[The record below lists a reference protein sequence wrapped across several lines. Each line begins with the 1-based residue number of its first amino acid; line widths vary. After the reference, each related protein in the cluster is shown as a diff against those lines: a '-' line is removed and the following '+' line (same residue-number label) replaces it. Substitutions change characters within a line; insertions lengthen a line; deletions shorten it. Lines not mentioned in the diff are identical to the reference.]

1 MRTTLTLFILTLAA
15 VLTAPVSAQNNQMTF
30 FVSSTGSGM
39 GGNLGGLAGADKLCQ
54 GLAAKA
60 GAGNRTWR
68 AYLSTSMPDANARDR
83 IGKGPW
89 QNAKGVVIAANVDEL
104 HSDKANIN
112 NDTALDEMGRQI
124 NPQGAPNRHDILTG
138 STPEGRATTMTCQNW
153 TSSAGDQTR
162 DARASRSPDVR
173 QAGITVERGA
183 PLEGLLAGEPG
194 RDGRRGSDLLLR
206 GELRPRNVRLQPD
219 LAHRSVRL

>member
-1 MRTTLTLFILTLAA
+1 MRTTLTLFMITLAA
-15 VLTAPVSAQNNQMTF
+15 ALTAPVSAQNNQMTF
-30 FVSSTGSGM
+30 FVSSTGSGT

-104 HSDKANIN
+104 HTDKANIN

-138 STPEGRATTMTCQNW
+138 STPDGRATTMTCQNW
-153 TSSAGDQTR
+153 TSSASDSSAMLGHHDRLTFGKPG
-162 DARASRSPDVR
+162 SPWNSAHPSKGCSQENLVATGG
-173 QAGITVERGA
+173 AGLVYCFA
-183 PLEGLLAGEPG
+183 A
-194 RDGRRGSDLLLR
+194 
-206 GELRPRNVRLQPD
+206 N
-219 LAHRSVRL
+219 

>member
-1 MRTTLTLFILTLAA
+1 MRTTLTLFIVTLAVA
-15 VLTAPVSAQNNQMTF
+15 VTANISAQNQNMTF

-104 HSDKANIN
+104 HTDKANIN
-112 NDTALDEMGRQI
+112 NDTALDEQGRQI
-124 NPQGAPNRHDILTG
+124 NMQGAPNRHDILTG
-138 STPEGRATTMTCQNW
+138 STPEGRATTMTCGNW
-153 TSSAGDQTR
+153 TSSASDSSAMLGHHDRLTFGKPGSPWNS
-162 DARASRSPDVR
+162 AHASKGCSQENLVATGG
-173 QAGITVERGA
+173 AGLVYCFA
-183 PLEGLLAGEPG
+183 A
-194 RDGRRGSDLLLR
+194 
-206 GELRPRNVRLQPD
+206 N
-219 LAHRSVRL
+219 

>member
-1 MRTTLTLFILTLAA
+1 MRTTLTLFIMTLAA
-15 VLTAPVSAQNNQMTF
+15 ALTAPVAAQKNDMTF

-60 GAGNRTWR
+60 GAGTRTWR

-104 HSDKANIN
+104 HTDKANIN

-138 STPEGRATTMTCQNW
+138 STPDGKATTMTCQNW
-153 TSSAGDQTR
+153 TSSAADSSAMLGHHDRLTFGKPG
-162 DARASRSPDVR
+162 SPWNSAHPSKGCSQENLVATGG
-173 QAGITVERGA
+173 AGLIYCF
-183 PLEGLLAGEPG
+183 AG
-194 RDGRRGSDLLLR
+194 
-206 GELRPRNVRLQPD
+206 N
-219 LAHRSVRL
+219 

>member
-1 MRTTLTLFILTLAA
+1 MRTTLTIVIVTLAIVVA
-15 VLTAPVSAQNNQMTF
+15 ARVSAQNQAMTF

-60 GAGNRTWR
+60 GAGNRKWQ
-68 AYLSTSMPDANARDR
+68 AYLSTSMPDVNARDR

-112 NDTALDEMGRQI
+112 NDTALDEQGRQI
-124 NPQGAPNRHDILTG
+124 NPQGAPNRHDIMTG
-138 STPEGRATTMTCQNW
+138 STPEGRATPMTCQNW
-153 TSSAGDQTR
+153 TSSASDQTGMLGHHDR
-162 DARASRSPDVR
+162 LTFGKPGSPWNSAHASKGCSQENLVATGG
-173 QAGITVERGA
+173 AGLIYCFA
-183 PLEGLLAGEPG
+183 A
-194 RDGRRGSDLLLR
+194 
-206 GELRPRNVRLQPD
+206 N
-219 LAHRSVRL
+219 